1 MSKHSRFLS
10 WLPVGAALTVAVA
23 VAPFT
28 VRADEGQWLPE
39 QLKGL
44 DFTALKERG
53 LELSAEEI
61 WDGEQGLL
69 SAAVNLNGC
78 SASFVSENGL
88 VVTNHHCGFRAINQA
103 STVEQN
109 YLADGFVSTSYEEE
123 IPSPGM
129 SVSYVT
135 GYDDVTEA
143 IHEAAKAAGDDPA
156 EQYRAVQRKRR
167 ELERES
173 NSEFSEARVVSYF
186 DGRIWRRIHRVV
198 LRDVRLVYAPPRMV
212 GEYGGETDNWMWPRH
227 TGDFAFFRAYVSP
240 EGTPATYSEENVPYA
255 PPRHLE
261 VSEEGADEDSFVM
274 IMGYPG
280 RTQRYLT
287 STAVAVRQE
296 FFYPARLELY
306 STMIAELQEAA
317 AQSEENELRL
327 ASTIKSLSNVEKNAR
342 GMIFGLDRNQ
352 VVAKKEREEAEFQAW
367 VDADDARHKKYGD
380 VLARLME
387 LDEAEA
393 ARMGKDFVLDN
404 MRRARTLSQARRM
417 MNEED
422 ADGSG
427 LLLVDDPARDVL
439 FRIAEALPQGGRL
452 APFDAWLD
460 GGSGDLVAL
469 MRDLQPEYAEQRMFD
484 DTQSGLRQ
492 EVGALWIEA
501 QEMWRG
507 QQFYPDANSTLRVS
521 TASVK
526 AYSPRDGVLH
536 TPLTTVRGMLAKHT
550 GEGEFD
556 APAEIFDAVA
566 ADPSALNIP
575 VCFLA
580 DGDTTGGNSG
590 SPVVDG
596 KGRLVGL
603 NFDRVFENVAGDFG
617 WNAAR
622 SRNISV
628 DIRYVL
634 WLMREVWPAPRLLE
648 EMGVATRRAAAT
660 GEAVMRVRV
669 GVAPGQEVPAGGK

>member
-1 MSKHSRFLS
+1 MSKNSRLLS
-10 WLPVGAALTVAVA
+10 WLPLGAALTMAIA
-23 VAPFT
+23 FAPYSI
-28 VRADEGQWLPE
+28 RADEGQWLPE

-53 LELSAEEI
+53 LELSADEI

-88 VVTNHHCGFRAINQA
+88 VVTNHHCGFGAINRA

-109 YLADGFVSTSYEEE
+109 YLADGFVSTSFEEE
-123 IPSPGM
+123 IPSSGM
-129 SVSYVT
+129 QVSYVT

-143 IHEAAKAAGDDPA
+143 IHAAAKAAGDDPA
-156 EQYRAVQRKRR
+156 EQYRAVQQKRR
-167 ELERES
+167 ELEREAE
-173 NSEFSEARVVSYF
+173 SEFSEARVVPYF

-240 EGTPATYSEENVPYA
+240 DGKPATYSEENVPYS

-261 VSEEGADEDSFVM
+261 VSEEGAAADSFVM
-274 IMGYPG
+274 ILGYPG

-306 STMIAELQEAA
+306 ATMIAELQQAA
-317 AQSEENELRL
+317 ARDEETALRL

-367 VDADDARHKKYGD
+367 VDADDARHRKYGD
-380 VLARLME
+380 VLARLIE

-393 ARMGKDFVLDN
+393 ARMGRDFVLDN
-404 MRRARTLSQARRM
+404 MRRARTLSRARRM

-427 LLLVDDPARDVL
+427 LLLEDDPAREVL
-439 FRIAEALPQGGRL
+439 FRIAESLPENGRL
-452 APFDAWLD
+452 APFDAWMEE
-460 GGSGDLVAL
+460 GGGDLVAL
-469 MRDLQPEYAEQRMFD
+469 MRALQPEYAAQRVFRD
-484 DTQSGLRQ
+484 RQAGLRQ
-492 EVGALWIEA
+492 EIGALWIEA

-556 APAEIFDAVA
+556 APDEIFEAVA
-566 ADPSALNIP
+566 ADPSALDIP

-617 WNAAR
+617 WNESR

-648 EMGVATRRAAAT
+648 EMGVATRHSSAA
-660 GEAVMRVRV
+660 GEPVMRVRV
-669 GVAPGQEVPAGGK
+669 GVAPGQEVPVGGK

>member
-1 MSKHSRFLS
+1 MNKHSRFPS

-23 VAPFT
+23 FAPFA

-44 DFTALKERG
+44 DFAALKERG

-61 WDGEQGLL
+61 WDGKEGLL

-88 VVTNHHCGFRAINQA
+88 VVTNHHCGFSAINRV
-103 STVEQN
+103 STVDQN
-109 YLADGFVSTSYEEE
+109 YLAEGFVAAGYEEE
-123 IPSPGM
+123 IPAPGM

-135 GYDDVTEA
+135 GYDDVTDA
-143 IHEAAKAAGDDPA
+143 IHDVAEAAGDDPA
-156 EQYRAVQRKRR
+156 ERHRAVQRKRR
-167 ELERES
+167 QLERES
-173 NSEFSEARVVSYF
+173 KSEFSEARVVPYF

-212 GEYGGETDNWMWPRH
+212 GEYGGDTDNWMWPRH

-240 EGTPATYSEENVPYA
+240 EGAPAAYSEDNVPYL

-261 VSEEGADEDSFVM
+261 VSEEGATEGSFVM

-280 RTQRYLT
+280 RTQRYLS

-306 STMIAELQEAA
+306 STMIAGLEEEA
-317 AQSEENELRL
+317 AQSEEDELRL

-352 VVAKKEREEAEFQAW
+352 VVVKKEHEEAEFQAW
-367 VDADDARHKKYGD
+367 VDADSSRQKKYGN
-380 VLARLME
+380 VLARLIE
-387 LDEAEA
+387 LDESEA

-404 MRRARTLSQARRM
+404 MRRSRTLSQARKM
-417 MNEED
+417 MNEEG
-422 ADGSG
+422 ADGPG
-427 LLLVDDPARDVL
+427 LLLVDDPVRTVL
-439 FRIAEALPQGGRL
+439 FRIAGELSEEGRL
-452 APFDAWLD
+452 MPFDLWMEE
-460 GGSGDLVAL
+460 GNGDLVAL
-469 MRDLQPEYAEQRMFD
+469 MRLLQPEYGEQRMFRD
-484 DTQSGLRQ
+484 RQAGLRQ
-492 EVGALWIEA
+492 EIGALWIEA
-501 QEMWRG
+501 QEGWRG
-507 QQFYPDANSTLRVS
+507 QQFYPDANSTLRLS

-556 APAEIFDAVA
+556 APAEIFKAVSD
-566 ADPSALNIP
+566 DPSALDIP
-575 VCFLA
+575 ICFLA

-617 WNAAR
+617 WNSAR

-628 DIRYVL
+628 DIRYAL
-634 WLMREVWPAPRLLE
+634 WLMREVWPAPRLLK
-648 EMGVATRRAAAT
+648 EMGVAARRT
-660 GEAVMRVRV
+660 G
-669 GVAPGQEVPAGGK
+669 GGDG

>member
-1 MSKHSRFLS
+1 MIPSSRLIS
-10 WLPVGAALTVAVA
+10 WLSAGAAVALA
-23 VAPFT
+23 VSLAPIS
-28 VRADEGQWLPE
+28 VHADEGQWLPE

-44 DFTALKERG
+44 DWAALQERG
-53 LELSAEEI
+53 LELTAEEI
-61 WDGEQGLL
+61 WDGESGLL

-88 VVTNHHCGFRAINQA
+88 VVTNHHCGFGAINRA

-109 YLADGFVSTSYEEE
+109 YLRDGFVAGDFGDE
-123 IPSPGM
+123 IPAPGM

-135 GYDDVTEA
+135 GYDDVTAEV
-143 IHEAAKAAGDDPA
+143 HEAALAAGEDPA
-156 EQYRAVQRKRR
+156 EQYRAVQRMRR
-167 ELERES
+167 QLEQEAR
-173 NSEFSEARVVSYF
+173 SEFSEARVVPYF
-186 DGRIWRRIHRVV
+186 EGRIWRRIHRVV

-240 EGTPATYSEENVPYA
+240 DGKPAGYSDENVPYT

-261 VSEEGADEDSFVM
+261 VSEEGADAGEFVM

-287 STAVAVRQE
+287 SIAVAARQQQ
-296 FFYPARLELY
+296 FYPWRLDLY
-306 STMIAELQEAA
+306 STMIAQLQEAA
-317 AQSEENELRL
+317 AQSEEAALQL

-367 VDADDARHKKYGD
+367 VDADDARHERYGD
-380 VLARLME
+380 LLANLFE
-387 LDEAEA
+387 LDQAEA
-393 ARMGKDFVLDN
+393 DRMGIDFVLDN
-404 MRRARTLSQARRM
+404 FRRARTLGAAQRM
-417 MNEED
+417 MRDDE
-422 ADGSG
+422 ADGTG
-427 LLLVDDPARDVL
+427 LMLEEDPARDVL
-439 FRIAEALPQGGRL
+439 FRIARSLPDGQRL
-452 APFDAWLD
+452 DAFDAWEET
-460 GGSGDLVAL
+460 GNGDLVAL
-469 MRDLQPEYAEQRMFD
+469 ARGLAGDFRTQREFRDRQA
-484 DTQSGLRQ
+484 GLRQ
-492 EVGALWIEA
+492 QIGALWIEA
-501 QEMWRG
+501 QEQWRG
-507 QQFYPDANSTLRVS
+507 QRFYSDANSTLRVS
-521 TASVK
+521 TATVK
-526 AYSPRDGVLH
+526 EYSPRDGVLH

-556 APAEIFDAVA
+556 APDEIFAAVEK
-566 ADPSALNIP
+566 DPTALDIP

-596 KGRLVGL
+596 RGRLVGL

-617 WNAAR
+617 WNADR

-634 WLMREVWPAPRLLE
+634 WLMREVWPAPHLLE
-648 EMGVATRRAAAT
+648 EMGVARARKQPVL
-660 GEAVMRVRV
+660 EVRI
-669 GVAPGQEVPAGGK
+669 GVSPGGEVPAGGK